1 MRPEGGCPRAHDRRW
16 GCARLTSD
24 VSAITSACGMLSER
38 PTPHV
43 AANCNV
49 APTAPLPIVRYDAK
63 DHWHSYTLNPQ
74 SVVSRR

>member
-1 MRPEGGCPRAHDRRW
+1 MRPEGGCPCAHDRRW
-16 GCARLTSD
+16 GYARLTSD
-24 VSAITSACGMLSER
+24 VSAVTSAGGMLSER

>member
-1 MRPEGGCPRAHDRRW
+1 
-16 GCARLTSD
+16 
-24 VSAITSACGMLSER
+24 MLSER
-38 PTPHV
+38 PMPHV
-43 AANCNV
+43 AANWHV